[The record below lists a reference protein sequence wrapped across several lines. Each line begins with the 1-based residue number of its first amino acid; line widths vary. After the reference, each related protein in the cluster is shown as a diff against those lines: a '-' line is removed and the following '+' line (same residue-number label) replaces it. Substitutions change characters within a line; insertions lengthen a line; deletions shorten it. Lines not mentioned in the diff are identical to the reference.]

1 MKITSTILALSM
13 LLTASCSGNKDAAD
27 TKQDNRAKK
36 KEIATKS
43 TEKKLTSY
51 VNPLIGS
58 GGHGHVFVGANMP
71 FGMVQLGPT
80 SINQTWDW
88 CSGYHQDEATVIG
101 FSHTHLSG
109 TGIGDLFDVTVMP
122 VTGKVKYARGT
133 VEDPESGLWSM
144 ADRTKEVVKPGYYS
158 VPLTRYGIKAEMT
171 ATPRVG
177 LHRYTFPESAEAA
190 LVIDLEN
197 GGCWDKSTETF
208 MEAEGSNRIVG
219 YRYSKGWAKNQRI
232 YFVAEF
238 KKPFESFELKGMDNM
253 YGRAS
258 FKTTAGE
265 EIMLKV
271 AISPVSI
278 EGAKLALE
286 SELPGWDFAAV
297 QKAADT
303 AWENELSRI
312 KVTMKDEKQKEIFYT
327 AMYHAMIAPMLFSD
341 VNGDYRGADDKVYN
355 SDKPRYTC
363 FSLWD
368 TYRAKQPLMTII
380 QPEKAGDFV
389 ATMVDICDKQGD
401 LPVWHLWGNETDCM
415 VGDPGIP
422 VVADAIVKGIEGF
435 DREAA
440 FAAIKKTAAVE
451 ERGKEFRHKYGY
463 IPCNLFTESVAFDME
478 YAIADA
484 AAANAAKALG
494 KQDDY
499 EHFTKM
505 SHSYRTFFD
514 KESGFIRG
522 VDENGK
528 FNTPFNPYFSAHRA
542 DDYCEGNAWQYTWLV
557 PHDIEGYTGL
567 FGSKE
572 ACIARLDSLFL
583 APSTV
588 EGDPSPDIS
597 GMIGQFAHG
606 NEPSHHIL
614 YLYTMLGEPQKTAKW
629 VREVM
634 TTQYRNDFDGISGN
648 EDMGQMSAWY
658 LMSTLGFYQVEP
670 AGSRYWFGSP
680 LVDRAELTVKCGKFI
695 VETVNNSDANIYIK
709 SIKLNGKPHKLPYIE
724 HSDIAKGGTL
734 TIEMSDTPTKWW

>member
-1 MKITSTILALSM
+1 MRFIKGTVALLLLAAVAC
-13 LLTASCSGNKDAAD
+13 TP
-27 TKQDNRAKK
+27 TTQENRQESVAK
-36 KEIATKS
+36 
-43 TEKKLTSY
+43 Y
-51 VNPLIGS
+51 VDPLIGS
-58 GGHGHVFVGANMP
+58 GGHGHVFVGASVP

-80 SINQTWDW
+80 SVNEQWDW

-122 VTGKVKYARGT
+122 VTGEVRYARGT
-133 VEDPESGLWSM
+133 VAEPGSGLWSM
-144 ADRTKEVVKPGYYS
+144 ADRSQECVKPGYYS

-171 ATPRVG
+171 ATARVG
-177 LHRYTFPESAEAA
+177 LHRYTFPQATDAA
-190 LVIDLEN
+190 IIIDLEN
-197 GGCWDKSTETF
+197 GGCWDESTGTF
-208 MEAEGSNRIVG
+208 MQAEGNNRIVG
-219 YRYSKGWAKNQRI
+219 HRYSKGWAKNQKI
-232 YFVAEF
+232 FFVAEF
-238 KKPFESFELKGMDNM
+238 KKPFESFELKGFNNM

-258 FKTTAGE
+258 FATAEGE
-265 EIMLKV
+265 EVMMKV

-286 SELPGWDFAAV
+286 TELPGWDFAAV
-297 QKAADT
+297 EAAALQ
-303 AWENELSRI
+303 AWESELSRI
-312 KVTMKDEKQKEIFYT
+312 KIEGSEEQKKTFYT

-341 VNGDYRGADDKVYN
+341 VNGDYRGADGNIYN
-355 SDKPRYTC
+355 SPTPRYTC

-380 QPEKAGDFV
+380 HPEKAGQFV
-389 ATMVDICDKQGD
+389 STMVDICDKQGD

-435 DREAA
+435 DPEAA
-440 FAAIKKTAAVE
+440 FEAIKRTAAVE
-451 ERGKEFRHKYGY
+451 ERGKEFRHKHGY
-463 IPCNLFTESVAFDME
+463 IPCNLFTEAVAFDME

-494 KQDDY
+494 KQADC
-499 EHFTKM
+499 EEFTRR

-514 KESGFIRG
+514 KGTGFIRG

-528 FNTPFNPYFSAHRA
+528 FRSPFNPYFSAHRA

-557 PHDIEGYTGL
+557 PHDIENYALL

-614 YLYTMLGEPQKTAKW
+614 YLYTMLGEPAKTAER

-634 TTQYRNDFDGISGN
+634 TTQYRNDFDGLSGN

-658 LMSTLGFYQVEP
+658 IMSALGFYQVEP
-670 AGSRYWFGSP
+670 AGARYWFGSP
-680 LVDRAELTVKCGKFI
+680 LIDRAELTVKEGKFVI
-695 VETVNNSDANIYIK
+695 ETVNNSATNIYIK
-709 SIKLNGKPHKLPYIE
+709 SITLNGKPHKLPYIE
-724 HSDIAKGGTL
+724 HSDIAAGGTL
-734 TIEMSDTPTKWW
+734 TIEMSDTPAKWWE